1 MSQYVPPVGA
11 SRDAIDTPALL
22 IDRERLEGNIQRMA
36 DLFRNTPIR
45 LRPHFKTHKCVEIAG
60 LQLEAGAVGITCAK
74 LGEAEVLADAGVQDI
89 LMANQVVGP
98 IKIARLIDL
107 ERRCDVM
114 VAVDSSSN
122 IRSLS
127 TAAVEAG
134 VDIRCLVEVNIGMNR
149 CGVQPGEQA
158 LELARVVA
166 SSPGLVFTGLQAYEG
181 HLQEVVPYEERRRRT
196 LEDVQKAIETRHLIE
211 ADGIPVA
218 IVSGGGSGTHTITG
232 HLAGINELQV
242 GSYATMDAAYAS
254 VGGVDFENA
263 LTVLATVISRPA
275 PDRAIVDAGLKAI
288 TPEFGEPR
296 VLVPGATFREF
307 HEEHGELL
315 LEGSA
320 RELQVGDKVELIPAH
335 GCTTFNLYDVVHVM
349 RRGRLIERWK
359 VAGRGRT
366 Q

>member
-1 MSQYVPPVGA
+1 MSPYVPPIGA
-11 SRDAIDTPALL
+11 PRDAIDTPALL
-22 IDRERLEGNIQRMA
+22 LDRGRLENNIRRMA
-36 DLFRNTPIR
+36 DLFRDTPIR
-45 LRPHFKTHKCVEIAG
+45 LRPHFKSHKCIEIAR

-89 LMANQVVGP
+89 LVANQVVGP

-107 ERRCDVM
+107 ERRSDVM
-114 VAVDSSSN
+114 VAVDDVRN
-122 IRSLS
+122 VEDLS
-127 TAAVEAG
+127 AAAVEAG
-134 VDIRCLVEVNIGMNR
+134 VAVRCLVEVDIGMDR
-149 CGVQPGEQA
+149 CGVRPGEQA
-158 LELARVVA
+158 LDLAHVVA

-196 LEDVQKAIETRHLIE
+196 LEDVQKAIDTRRLIE
-211 ADGIPVA
+211 AAGIPVA

-232 HLAGINELQV
+232 HLDGIGELQV
-242 GSYATMDAAYAS
+242 GSYATMDAAYAAA
-254 VGGVDFENA
+254 GGVDFENA

-275 PDRAIVDAGLKAI
+275 SDRAIVDAGLKAI

-296 VLVPGATFREF
+296 VLVDGATFHEF

-315 LEGSA
+315 LEGNA
-320 RELQVGDKVELIPAH
+320 CELQVGDKLELIPSH
-335 GCTTFNLYDVVHVM
+335 GCTTFNLYDTVHVL
-349 RRGRLIERWK
+349 RDGRLVERWT